1 MKLTHYKILLFFLT
15 ISINS
20 FSQEKKIEPI
30 SELEPIV
37 EPITEP
43 VLGLI
48 LEPLEIELIP
58 DPIEP
63 IKIEYTPEPILI
75 IKPPIVIK
83 SKEIKGPI
91 VPYII
96 LSHWKRKNT
105 IGFDLN
111 EIALVN
117 WSAGG
122 VSSISGLLKGNFT
135 RIRTLD
141 NSEWTNELI
150 FKYGI
155 NKQDGL
161 SIKKADDEF
170 RFNST
175 FGYRNDKTSNWFH
188 SVKFNFNTQF
198 TNGYKYPNRTNPI
211 SKLFAPAYT
220 FLGVGADYFD
230 KKNKFDLFISPL
242 TMKNT
247 LVLSQALANK
257 GAFGVV
263 KATYDTEGNIIT
275 EGENSKTEVGFLITN
290 HYKKEIFKNITMENR
305 LSLYSDYIHNFGNV
319 DVDWRVNFD
328 LIVNQ
333 YVRANIGTQLI
344 YDDDIK
350 TTEEIDGKQVPSGP
364 KVQLK
369 QTLGVGLVYNF

>member
-1 MKLTHYKILLFFLT
+1 MKFTNYLSLIFFLIFST
-15 ISINS
+15 NS
-20 FSQEKKIEPI
+20 FSQEEL
-30 SELEPIV
+30 LEPITDSISDFIKAPQL
-37 EPITEP
+37 EPIIVEFTTAP
-43 VLGLI
+43 M
-48 LEPLEIELIP
+48 
-58 DPIEP
+58 
-63 IKIEYTPEPILI
+63 
-75 IKPPIVIK
+75 VIK
-83 SKEIKGPI
+83 KPTIIINAQKIKGSL
-91 VPYII
+91 VPYKI

-105 IGFDLN
+105 VGFDLS

-122 VSSISGLLKGNFT
+122 TSSVSGLFKGNFT

-141 NSEWTNELI
+141 NSEWVNELI

-161 SIKKADDEF
+161 DIRKSDDEL

-175 FGYRNDKTSNWFH
+175 FGYRNDKSSNWFH
-188 SVKFNFNTQF
+188 SVKLNFNTQF
-198 TNGYKYPNRTNPI
+198 TNGYRYPDKDNPI

-220 FLGVGADYFD
+220 FLGVGAEYF
-230 KKNKFDLFISPL
+230 NKEIKFNLFISPL

-247 LVLSQALANK
+247 LVLNQTLANK

-275 EGENSKTEVGFLITN
+275 EGENTKTEIGFLITN
-290 HYKKEIFKNITMENR
+290 HYKKEIVKNISMENR
-305 LSLYSDYIHNFGNV
+305 LSLYSDYINNFGNV
-319 DVDWRVNFD
+319 DIDWKLNFD
-328 LIVNQ
+328 LVVNQ
-333 YVRANIGTQLI
+333 YVKANIGTQLV

-350 TTEEIDGKQVPSGP
+350 TSVEKDGKQVASGA

-369 QTLGVGLVYNF
+369 QTLGVGMVYNF